1 METDVGGPERKGRVR
16 WTRITIA
23 IAPIDITNISPACS
37 LAVTGERLRR
47 LRERLGLTQ
56 EALAHLLGVA
66 FATVNRWE
74 NVAGVSGPR
83 GAVAVVLN
91 ALEVGLRRD
100 RELPRRLSEWGLRG
114 QPYLMHRLFA
124 LAYGRGSSSATGR
137 SQ

>member
-1 METDVGGPERKGRVR
+1 M
-16 WTRITIA
+16 
-23 IAPIDITNISPACS
+23 
-37 LAVTGERLRR
+37 TGERLRR

-74 NVAGVSGPR
+74 NVAGISGPR
-83 GAVAVVLN
+83 GAVAVVLR
-91 ALEVGLRRD
+91 ALEIGMRRD
-100 RELPRRLSEWGLRG
+100 RDLPKRLSEWELRG

-124 LAYGRGSSSATGR
+124 LAYGRDGSPAAGR